1 MEQDPNIM
9 SIDILERC
17 IKFKHATLIQKIWR
31 GYITRLKKVI
41 NIIETN
47 INDYNKL
54 IKFYGIFGE
63 SLNSNDMKSMKGKCY
78 EIFYTHKSKLFKHV
92 DKVGYDITCLGIK
105 IEHKFG
111 QGMLLTEGG
120 RELKKNITFRCKNSN
135 GSGEMELNRSN
146 TAHLY
151 VLTQRDA
158 IAYVHSN
165 HVLNNLKGKGD
176 LNAIIPK
183 EHVKLLWKNDVNI
196 NIKNGEFNLSN
207 LINDIFHCISKSI
220 WENNDWKKELKIC
233 LYNIADNL

>member
-78 EIFYTHKSKLFKHV
+78 EIYL
-92 DKVGYDITCLGIK
+92 
-105 IEHKFG
+105 
-111 QGMLLTEGG
+111 
-120 RELKKNITFRCKNSN
+120 
-135 GSGEMELNRSN
+135 
-146 TAHLY
+146 
-151 VLTQRDA
+151 
-158 IAYVHSN
+158 
-165 HVLNNLKGKGD
+165 
-176 LNAIIPK
+176 
-183 EHVKLLWKNDVNI
+183 
-196 NIKNGEFNLSN
+196 
-207 LINDIFHCISKSI
+207 
-220 WENNDWKKELKIC
+220 
-233 LYNIADNL
+233 